1 MAGSETV
8 LSLTPG
14 DRAPPLI
21 GANVSG
27 RFYSQDAQAGRPV
40 MLVCLGSLEPD
51 AAKAAL
57 DRLQTFRAALAPV
70 IDIVA
75 LAPFSA
81 KYAAALG
88 DSGPA
93 GEMLIH
99 VNDGSGFDA
108 LTVDGS
114 PAIVVLDRGW
124 RIVHL
129 GAFDRQTDLAALYAD
144 LAPRLA
150 SEPSQICTSPAPVL
164 IIPNVL
170 SPQDCKALIA
180 HFETSPHK
188 PGVMASM
195 QGEAAVAK
203 LDEGK
208 KKRRDFELTAETP
221 LHAEI
226 VRVLAQRCAPEIKR
240 AFQFDVAFADRILL
254 ARYDDTGG
262 YFKRHRDNAATHTA
276 FRDFAVSINLNTHEY
291 EGGELLFP
299 EYNDHR
305 HNPPAGGALVFSA
318 SLLHEAAPVTRGRRY
333 VALSFLSGAT
343 AQARLSQAA

>member
-1 MAGSETV
+1 M
-8 LSLTPG
+8 LNLTPG

-21 GANVSG
+21 GTNVGG

-40 MLVCLGSLEPD
+40 MLVCIGSLEPD
-51 AAKAAL
+51 AARTTL
-57 DRLQTFRAALAPV
+57 DRLQTYRAALAPV
-70 IDIVA
+70 ADIVA

-81 KYAAALG
+81 RYAALADG
-88 DSGPA
+88 GPA

-108 LTVDGS
+108 LTLDGA
-114 PAIVVLDRGW
+114 PAVVVLDRGW

-129 GAFDRQTDLAALYAD
+129 GGFEAQTDFAALCAD

-150 SEPSQICTSPAPVL
+150 SEPAQVCTFPAPVL
-164 IIPNVL
+164 VIPNVL
-170 SPQDCKALIA
+170 SPQDCRALIA
-180 HFETSPHK
+180 HFEASPHK
-188 PGVMASM
+188 AGVMASM
-195 QGEAAVAK
+195 QGDTAVAK

-208 KKRRDFELTAETP
+208 KKRRDVELTAETP

-318 SLLHEAAPVTRGRRY
+318 SLLHEAAPVTRGSRY
-333 VALSFLSGAT
+333 VALSFLSGVT